1 MCSSDL
7 ETKDNTTDQNRP
19 GASPQGALLVTLAL
33 PPADVPR
40 LLYAVEHGTIWLSA
54 DPRTAPDA
62 PGTPVSRSVMF
73 R

>member
-1 MCSSDL
+1 MPHPTAHPARL
-7 ETKDNTTDQNRP
+7 LLRP
-19 GASPQGALLVTLAL
+19 TPAEPSPS
-33 PPADVPR
+33 PADVPR

-62 PGTPVSRSVMF
+62 PGTPVARSGIF